1 MTFLW
6 LTIQWATELQ
16 LYQVMFHTKV
26 VQGPTKQT
34 YYSTMST
41 RLINS
46 MRACQGKTNIFFPNK
61 KEKSNILELD
71 AKLRCY
77 FTIKVF
83 QSVWITI
90 WF

>member
-1 MTFLW
+1 MADNSVGNSTSTLSKSCF
-6 LTIQWATELQ
+6 
-16 LYQVMFHTKV
+16 TKV

-71 AKLRCY
+71 ASPVVILLSKL
-77 FTIKVF
+77 FKVF
-83 QSVWITI
+83 G
-90 WF
+90 